1 MRPTPASEIEFSP
14 KQETGLKGPGR
25 YMKRLLSLFEG
36 LNSRLSFLGSIW
48 IAALM
53 LLITVDVVGRAFLSI
68 TVYGVPEIVKVSIV
82 GLVWLQM
89 AYTLQIGGHLQ
100 SRLVLDRLPP
110 RPRMALELFGYFLGS
125 VVFILIV
132 YSSWNGMVNAWEIGA
147 YEGEHPVR
155 VPTAPVFTI
164 VVVGAALT
172 AIQFVILTVREARAL
187 AVGQDTSK
195 ISGGREH

>member
-1 MRPTPASEIEFSP
+1 MR
-14 KQETGLKGPGR
+14 
-25 YMKRLLSLFEG
+25 RLLSLFEG
-36 LNSRLSFLGSIW
+36 LNARLSFLGSLW
-48 IAALM
+48 IVALM
-53 LLITVDVVGRAFLSI
+53 ALITVDVVGRAFLSI

-100 SRLVLDRLPP
+100 SRLILDRLPP

-132 YSSWNGMVNAWEIGA
+132 YSSWDGMINAWQIGA

-155 VPTAPVFTI
+155 VPTAPIFTI

-172 AIQFVILTVREARAL
+172 AIQFIILTVREARAL
-187 AVGQDTSK
+187 AAGEDAPAAP
-195 ISGGREH
+195 GGGAHF

>member
-1 MRPTPASEIEFSP
+1 
-14 KQETGLKGPGR
+14 
-25 YMKRLLSLFEG
+25 MKRLLILFEG
-36 LNSRLSFLGSIW
+36 LNARLSFLGSIW

-53 LLITVDVVGRAFLSI
+53 LLIAVDVVGRAFLSI

-100 SRLVLDRLPP
+100 SRLILDRLPP
-110 RPRMALELFGYFLGS
+110 RGRMAFELFGYFLGS
-125 VVFILIV
+125 IVFILIV

-155 VPTAPVFTI
+155 VPTAPIFTI
-164 VVVGAALT
+164 VVIGAALT
-172 AIQFVILTVREARAL
+172 AIQFVIQMVREARSL
-187 AVGQDTSK
+187 AVGEDEAPGST
-195 ISGGREH
+195 GGGAHF